1 MQHPYKKIRLLLLE
15 GGKNMDEKKQDKL
28 FTEEK
33 KTNEMKVIKKEKI
46 SNNLEID
53 TITAYTQLVLHT
65 LQNSA
70 TEINQKA
77 IREEVKMFYEKF
89 GNEEVKRIA
98 NMIMKEKKEKK

>member
-1 MQHPYKKIRLLLLE
+1 
-15 GGKNMDEKKQDKL
+15 MDEKKQDKL

-46 SNNLEID
+46 SNNSEID

>member
-1 MQHPYKKIRLLLLE
+1 
-15 GGKNMDEKKQDKL
+15 MDEKKQDKL

-33 KTNEMKVIKKEKI
+33 KTNEMKAIKKEKI

-98 NMIMKEKKEKK
+98 DMIMKEKKEKK

>member
-1 MQHPYKKIRLLLLE
+1 
-15 GGKNMDEKKQDKL
+15 MDEKKQDKL